1 MNRYL
6 TIPLG
11 LSFLLFAG
19 AYLSHGSF
27 GQSKQSSSSSDSTLP
42 SAGSI
47 QQSKSRGFEDE
58 PKKSEASPLLSF
70 QQARTLVLDG
80 WPTVGSYHWG
90 SRGTPRVSSYAEL
103 ADAMRPSRE
112 RELLAEKEFNGD
124 SNELDEFESDD
135 LAASG
140 SGRGSAG
147 NASCILTSI
156 VIINGEA
163 NPTQK
168 AGVSFAPGPAKA
180 SVLDQHSTFPLH
192 VDRRTK
198 EIKIF
203 ANETW
208 QPYDKW
214 RDENLPVFLKSLKTG
229 RTAKR

>member
-19 AYLSHGSF
+19 VYLSHGSF
-27 GQSKQSSSSSDSTLP
+27 GQSKQSSSKSDSTLP
-42 SAGSI
+42 SNVSN
-47 QQSKSRGFEDE
+47 QQSESRGFEDE
-58 PKKSEASPLLSF
+58 PKKSESSPLLSF
-70 QQARTLVLDG
+70 EQARTLVLDG
-80 WPTVGSYHWG
+80 WPTVGFYHWG
-90 SRGTPRVSSYAEL
+90 SRGAPRTSAYAEL
-103 ADAMRPSRE
+103 ADAMRRPSRE

-124 SNELDEFESDD
+124 SNKLDAFESDTTS
-135 LAASG
+135 SG
-140 SGRGSAG
+140 EGRGPAG
-147 NASCILTSI
+147 DASCILTSI
-156 VIINGEA
+156 VIVNY
-163 NPTQK
+163 K
-168 AGVSFAPGPAKA
+168 AKPIENEGMSFGHRTAKV
-180 SVLDQHSTFPLH
+180 SVLDPRSNFPLH

-214 RDENLPVFLKSLKTG
+214 RDENLPIFLKSLKPS